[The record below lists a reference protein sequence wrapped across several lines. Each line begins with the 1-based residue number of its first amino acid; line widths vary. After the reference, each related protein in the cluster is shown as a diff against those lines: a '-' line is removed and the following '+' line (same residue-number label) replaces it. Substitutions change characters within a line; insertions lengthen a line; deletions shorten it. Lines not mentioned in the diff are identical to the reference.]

1 MFAAA
6 RTILSY
12 CAVGG
17 EVDPAAIDAAAFRLG
32 KAVAY
37 PLCLAEGH
45 MEAALPAAAD
55 ALAPGRYGIPAP
67 IPGRCRLLVPKDVDL
82 VLVPCAAFDAS
93 CRRVGMGADITTAI
107 WPAAGLSLALA
118 YEAQRV
124 PQAAAQEHDV
134 LLVLW
139 PVKTACIGSCERRG
153 CGRGVLG
160 TLNRFG
166 WKKFCTNAFVQNF
179 FAFLG
184 KNRKNGLLCEE
195 FQYRIKQ

>member
-1 MFAAA
+1 MDTGVQREKEYQRAAGIARRCALSVQQRTAFDAAIADRVLALPMFAAA

-93 CRRVGMGADITTAI
+93 CRRVGHGRGILRPLSGPLRGFLFGAGLRSTAC
-107 WPAAGLSLALA
+107 AAGGGAGTRCFA
-118 YEAQRV
+118 
-124 PQAAAQEHDV
+124 
-134 LLVLW
+134 
-139 PVKTACIGSCERRG
+139 G
-153 CGRGVLG
+153 CCG
-160 TLNRFG
+160 
-166 WKKFCTNAFVQNF
+166 Q
-179 FAFLG
+179 
-184 KNRKNGLLCEE
+184 
-195 FQYRIKQ
+195 

>member
-1 MFAAA
+1 MDTGVQKEKEYQRAAGIARRCALSVQQRTAFDAAIADRVLALPMFAAA

-67 IPGRCRLLVPKDVDL
+67 IPGRCRLLVPEDVDL

-93 CRRVGMGADITTAI
+93 
-107 WPAAGLSLALA
+107 
-118 YEAQRV
+118 
-124 PQAAAQEHDV
+124 
-134 LLVLW
+134 
-139 PVKTACIGSCERRG
+139 
-153 CGRGVLG
+153 
-160 TLNRFG
+160 
-166 WKKFCTNAFVQNF
+166 
-179 FAFLG
+179 
-184 KNRKNGLLCEE
+184 
-195 FQYRIKQ
+195 